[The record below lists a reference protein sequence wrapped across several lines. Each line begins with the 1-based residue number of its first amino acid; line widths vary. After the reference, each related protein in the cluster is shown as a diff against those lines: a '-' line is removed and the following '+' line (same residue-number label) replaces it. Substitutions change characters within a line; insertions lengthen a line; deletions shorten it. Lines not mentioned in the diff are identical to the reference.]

1 MQESGWKAP
10 PQWNSALEAHFCVGV
25 QKCAGKEHKAPEN
38 QFVAALFPPG
48 LVSSWRRRRG
58 CRGGRAV
65 LKKPAAVQTAES
77 IQRFV
82 IYLYL
87 TS

>member
-10 PQWNSALEAHFCVGV
+10 PQWNTALEAHFCVGV

-48 LVSSWRRRRG
+48 CRRRG
-58 CRGGRAV
+58 GGGADAEADVPFLRSQPLCRQQNQYSV
-65 LKKPAAVQTAES
+65 LLS
-77 IQRFV
+77 IS
-82 IYLYL
+82 I
-87 TS
+87 